1 MAKLT
6 DLETS
11 IQKYFKHYINLLTIL
26 FFKLIETFR
35 FNNHFAGGEHM
46 YNSSKT
52 FKLARNQLNNKKSR
66 CSIAIKT
73 IKYIEINKRCLEI
86 IQHNL
91 KVFIDKGKRTCE

>member
-35 FNNHFAGGEHM
+35 FNNHFAGGEHRE
-46 YNSSKT
+46 
-52 FKLARNQLNNKKSR
+52 AWRAAVHGVAKSQ
-66 CSIAIKT
+66 T
-73 IKYIEINKRCLEI
+73 
-86 IQHNL
+86 
-91 KVFIDKGKRTCE
+91 

>member
-46 YNSSKT
+46 YNSA
-52 FKLARNQLNNKKSR
+52 KLLNQPGINSTTKKVD
-66 CSIAIKT
+66 A
-73 IKYIEINKRCLEI
+73 
-86 IQHNL
+86 Q
-91 KVFIDKGKRTCE
+91 